1 MGVAKAAEHNAG
13 AAAGQRRAHRWLAFR
28 DPGLLWHGLLESL
41 TVIMVRSRQPRLPA
55 IAELPARHPGITGA
69 VAGVYAE
76 CAAICLSRHHEPPTD
91 LVLDADDR
99 RVVECT
105 WASPTDGMRRAHAN
119 ADDATRD
126 AAYGVAIAAIEVSLG
141 LHAIARAETRTGA
154 DYYVGA
160 STKTGLDLEDAM
172 RLEVSGVDAGGL
184 DELRRRLGEKLG
196 QLARAGSDL
205 PGVAAVVGFQ
215 VAHVMIR
222 PLEG

>member
-1 MGVAKAAEHNAG
+1 MTRAAR
-13 AAAGQRRAHRWLAFR
+13 AAPGPPLVGLG

-41 TVIMVRSRQPRLPA
+41 AVIMVRSRQPRLPA
-55 IAELPARHPGITGA
+55 IAELPARHPGITTA
-69 VAGVYAE
+69 VASVYAE

-91 LVLDADDR
+91 LVLDANDR
-99 RVVECT
+99 RVVECM
-105 WASPTDGMRRAHAN
+105 WASPSDGMRRAHAN

-141 LHAIARAETRTGA
+141 LHALARAETRTGA

-160 STKTGLDLEDAM
+160 PTNTGLDLEDAL

-184 DELRRRLGEKLG
+184 EDIRRRLGEKLG

-205 PGVAAVVGFQ
+205 PGVAAAVGFQ
-215 VAHVMIR
+215 VGHVMIR
-222 PLEG
+222 PLVG